1 MNDCTEALVKIK
13 LAFRPGVVDLPE
25 GQVRLCVVLGHVNFH
40 ALLGGGGKK
49 TGEQFSRECNIDI
62 QPSKPS
68 SHATIFGQEEA
79 SANAINVA
87 NFNEFDMQVGVC
99 KDV

>member
-25 GQVRLCVVLGHVNFH
+25 G
-40 ALLGGGGKK
+40 
-49 TGEQFSRECNIDI
+49 ED
-62 QPSKPS
+62 
-68 SHATIFGQEEA
+68 EA

-87 NFNEFDMQVGVC
+87 NFNEFDMQVRAGGSWAGLLHRG
-99 KDV
+99 